1 MQGYVVAEK
10 AELKM
15 YEYEI
20 YSAYYCGI
28 CKSIGRRYGQIPR
41 LALDYDAVFLALLLS
56 AIMDEELTIQKEHCF
71 VHPMKKKNIMRNS
84 AAIDY
89 AADAMLLLAYYKL
102 KDDYSDEG
110 NLFAGFGQVI
120 AKPMLHNLFQSESK
134 RCQKIETL
142 LALLSD
148 LEKQNCANYDQA
160 AEPFAKLM
168 ENIFSEN
175 KLVAKESDR
184 LVLKQIGYHLGKWIY
199 LIDALDDLEKD
210 AKNGTYNPL
219 FLRFSFEKENESLL
233 EFKNRISK
241 QVEFNLL
248 QYLSEISKAF
258 ALLEIKQNK
267 GILENIIY
275 LGLLRQTDK
284 VLQKGNNNH
293 EEPL

>member
-56 AIMDEELTIQKEHCF
+56 AIVDEELTIQKEHCL
-71 VHPMKKKNIMRNS
+71 VHPMKKKNIMRKS
-84 AAIDY
+84 TAIDY

-110 NLFAGFGQVI
+110 NLFAGLGQVI
-120 AKPMLHNLFQSESK
+120 AKPLLHNLFQSESK

-142 LALLSD
+142 LTQLSG
-148 LEKQNCANYDQA
+148 LEKQNCSNYDQA

-175 KLVAKESDR
+175 KLVIKESDR
-184 LVLKQIGYHLGKWIY
+184 LILKQIGYHLGKWIY
-199 LIDALDDLEKD
+199 LIDAFDDLEKD
-210 AKNGTYNPL
+210 EKNNTYNPL
-219 FLRFSFEKENESLL
+219 FLRFSYEKKNENLL

-248 QYLSEISKAF
+248 QYLSKISKAF
-258 ALLEIKQNK
+258 ALLEIKKNK

>member
-28 CKSIGRRYGQIPR
+28 CKSIRRRYGQLPR

-56 AIMDEELTIQKEHCF
+56 SITMGEPTLLKEHCL
-71 VHPMKKKNIMRNS
+71 VHPLKKKNIIRNS
-84 AAIDY
+84 TAIDY

-102 KDDYSDEG
+102 KDDYCDER
-110 NLFAGFGQVI
+110 NLLAGVGQAV
-120 AKPMLHNLFQSESK
+120 AKPLLYKLFQSESK
-134 RCQKIETL
+134 RCQKIEQFIKQ
-142 LALLSD
+142 LSD
-148 LEKQNCANYDQA
+148 LEKQKCANIDQV
-160 AEPFAKLM
+160 AEPFSKLM
-168 ENIFSEN
+168 EDIFSEN
-175 KLVAKESDR
+175 DLVEKDSDR
-184 LVLKQIGYHLGKWIY
+184 LIFKQIGYHLGKWIY
-199 LIDALDDLEKD
+199 LIDAMDDLERD
-210 AKNGTYNPL
+210 AKSGAYNPL
-219 FLRFSFEKENESLL
+219 FLRFSYKKEVESLQD
-233 EFKNRISK
+233 FRTRICE

-258 ALLEIKQNK
+258 ALLEIKQNQ

-275 LGLLRQTDK
+275 FGLLRQTDK

-293 EEPL
+293 EKPL